1 MHSFQEL
8 PQKVGS
14 EEYFDR
20 EKYIFSRY
28 LFIYHSPTI
37 KIDLSES
44 YIQDNLKVITCRLYD
59 CPAATLNCE
68 WYLLKDALHRASRC
82 RR

>member
-14 EEYFDR
+14 EVYFDR
-20 EKYIFSRY
+20 EKYICGGY
-28 LFIYHSPTI
+28 LFIYRSHTV

-44 YIQDNLKVITCRLYD
+44 YIQDNLKVITCSFYD
-59 CPAATLNCE
+59 CPAATLNSVCGVSSQGCSPQGF
-68 WYLLKDALHRASRC
+68 KM
-82 RR
+82 